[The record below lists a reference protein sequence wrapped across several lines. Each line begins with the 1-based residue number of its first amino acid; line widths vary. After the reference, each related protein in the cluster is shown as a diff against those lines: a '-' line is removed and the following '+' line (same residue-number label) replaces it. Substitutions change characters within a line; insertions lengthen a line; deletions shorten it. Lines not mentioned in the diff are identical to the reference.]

1 MNVQPK
7 RKRRLWLWF
16 VAGFLVVFIGMSF
29 AITMHPMHPSGNA
42 VIECK
47 LWQYYLMEMQQM
59 FSAYETYGPA
69 TGISAAF
76 TTTVFE
82 HLLCSAIGGAVM
94 LGIGWIVH
102 KVKYR
107 RA

>member
-1 MNVQPK
+1 
-7 RKRRLWLWF
+7 
-16 VAGFLVVFIGMSF
+16 
-29 AITMHPMHPSGNA
+29 
-42 VIECK
+42 
-47 LWQYYLMEMQQM
+47 MEMQQP
-59 FSAYETYGPA
+59 FTAYETYGPA
-69 TGISAAF
+69 TGNSAAF
-76 TTTVFE
+76 ATTVFE